1 MEAKAYLEQYL
12 EFKGLI
18 ECNKAEIEQWLY
30 IAGGITP
37 PTLSE
42 RVQSSGN
49 KHRSEDAIIRYMQK
63 VEENEAAIERFKEKM
78 AEILS
83 VIAKLDN
90 ATLRKILLLHYTE
103 GKELNAIA
111 VEIGYSYPYTKDLHG
126 VALKKIQK
134 IINSLP
140 NPLE

>member
-12 EFKGLI
+12 ELKVLI
-18 ECNKAEIEQWLY
+18 ECKKAENEQWLY

-49 KHRSEDAIIRYMQK
+49 THRSEDAIIRYMRK
-63 VEENEAAIERFKEKM
+63 VEENEAAIEHYKEKM

-83 VIAKLDN
+83 VIAKLDS
-90 ATLRKILLLHYTE
+90 ATLRKILLFHYTE
-103 GKELNAIA
+103 DKKLETISA
-111 VEIGYSYPYTKDLHG
+111 EIGYSYQHTKILHG
-126 VALKKIQK
+126 EALKKIQF
-134 IINSLP
+134 ILNSLP

>member
-12 EFKGLI
+12 ELKVLI
-18 ECNKAEIEQWLY
+18 ECKKAENEQWLY

-49 KHRSEDAIIRYMQK
+49 SHRSEDAIIRYMRK
-63 VEENEAAIERFKEKM
+63 VEENEAEIEHYKEKM
-78 AEILS
+78 EEILS

-90 ATLRKILLLHYTE
+90 ATLRKIILLYYTE
-103 GKELNAIA
+103 KQKLKVIA
-111 VEIGYSYPYTKDLHG
+111 AEIGYSESHTKDLKSI
-126 VALKKIQK
+126 AEQKIQK
-134 IINSLP
+134 IIYSLP